1 MPLEKLRKKLK
12 IKPILLLAGSFI
24 LVIVLYFYLDTQA
37 PKAAMPAMAKQR
49 GSLVDLEALSKSAKT
64 QIDSRYLGSLDKLE
78 AELKAG
84 KRDEVSIYKD
94 LASVWDSAG
103 ASIIAAEYYNRIAE
117 KTGKES
123 DLRMAADRLIDVM
136 HRAADSTMAKA
147 LFDDAYANARKAYEM
162 DSTSLDNQTNLG
174 ACVMEQGT
182 EVMTGVKLLLGV
194 VKKDPNHLKANF
206 ILAKFALLSGQVD
219 KAKARLE
226 HLISLDKHN
235 VNVYLLLAET
245 YNRMGER
252 SKAIDALRTCVLE
265 IKDEKGKK
273 EIQGYIEQLEKG
285 I

>member
-1 MPLEKLRKKLK
+1 MK

-37 PKAAMPAMAKQR
+37 PKASMPAMAKR
-49 GSLVDLEALSKSAKT
+49 SGSLVDLEALTKSARAE
-64 QIDSRYLGSLDKLE
+64 IDARWLPSLDRL
-78 AELKAG
+78 ATELKAG

-94 LASVWDSAG
+94 LALVWDSAG
-103 ASIIAAEYYNRIAE
+103 ASIISAEYYNRIAQ
-117 KTGKES
+117 KTQREA
-123 DLRMAADRLIDVM
+123 DYRQAADRLIDVM
-136 HRAADSTMAKA
+136 HRAADSSMAKA
-147 LFDDAYANARKAYEM
+147 LFEDAYTNARQAYEL

-206 ILAKFALLSGQVD
+206 ILAKFAVLSGQYE

-226 HLISLDKHN
+226 HLLSLDKHN
-235 VNVYLLLAET
+235 INVYLLLAET

-252 SKAIDALRTCVLE
+252 SKAITTLRTCVLE
-265 IKDEKGKK
+265 IKDEKGKN
-273 EIQGYIEQLEKG
+273 EIKQYIEQLEKG
-285 I
+285 N